1 MEIELGFS
9 YHWIPERVRERER
22 GREVLLR
29 ETPADQTEMG
39 KAETIIINEEEGFL
53 SWFSLFIFFALVFP
67 LAAADPRNMALYL
80 FSCGN
85 VKESAFAGMREA
97 PRVSNAMDV

>member
-1 MEIELGFS
+1 
-9 YHWIPERVRERER
+9 
-22 GREVLLR
+22 
-29 ETPADQTEMG
+29 MG

-53 SWFSLFIFFALVFP
+53 SWFSLFFFGLVFP
-67 LAAADPRNMALYL
+67 LVAADPRNMALYL